1 MAVGTH
7 FPVMWV
13 SPPLPPAP
21 SHPHCPRAGA
31 VLISVD
37 RLGEKTTPHA
47 CRFPSLQARVSQ
59 TPPFKSTREARL
71 HLKGSPFTQR
81 SAWGLR
87 WCLLTT
93 WHQCCRS
100 RDDTLYSK
108 VQGSPLRNRG
118 WGRQRA
124 TNHIEKK
131 ENSPSHLEGKWART
145 VSLSLLRMI
154 LLL

>member
-7 FPVMWV
+7 FPVTWV
-13 SPPLPPAP
+13 SPPLPPVIP
-21 SHPHCPRAGA
+21 TVPGLGLSSSLWTGWVR
-31 VLISVD
+31 
-37 RLGEKTTPHA
+37 RLPTMPVVSPA
-47 CRFPSLQARVSQ
+47 CRPGSHRRLPSNQPERHVS
-59 TPPFKSTREARL
+59 T
-71 HLKGSPFTQR
+71 LKGSPFTQR

-108 VQGSPLRNRG
+108 VRGSPLRNRG

-131 ENSPSHLEGKWART
+131 GNSPSHLEGKWART